1 MEKSNNL
8 FFIASQF
15 CNSQQITD
23 LCPLGNG
30 LVNDTYRVT
39 TTKFCFVLQRVNRHV
54 FPEPKLISENWQT
67 LNQHIQGQGNIA
79 LRIPELLLTRSGQGI
94 YQHDGD
100 YWRAQSFFE
109 QTESLESLRTLADAE
124 QVGSALGGFHRL
136 LSTIDVASLHDTLP
150 GFHITPAYLKQYH
163 HVAVRNSSKK
173 NTYCEHFITQF
184 EVIADTLEQAKELG
198 LLRLRV
204 IHGDPKLNNF
214 LFDQINRNVVSL
226 IDLDTVKPGLVHYDI
241 ADCLRSCC
249 HQTDVNEFD
258 LTICEAI
265 LKNYLV
271 QVGCFFSVSDYQY
284 LYPAIRL
291 LPFELGIRFYTDY
304 LDGNRYFKVTDPL
317 QNLQRAIGQFRLCTS
332 IMKQET
338 AINTLIESL
347 QSIDMPLESNKLD

>member
-1 MEKSNNL
+1 MESSNNL
-8 FFIASQF
+8 FFIAGQF
-15 CNSQQITD
+15 CRSQQITE

-39 TTKFCFVLQRVNRHV
+39 TTKSHFILQRVNRYV
-54 FPEPKLISENWQT
+54 FPEPELISANWQR
-67 LNQHIQGQGNIA
+67 LNQYLLGQNDIA
-79 LRIPELLLTRSGQGI
+79 LKLPELLVTHTGQSI

-100 YWRAQSFFE
+100 YWRAQEFFE
-109 QTESLESLRTLADAE
+109 QTESLESLRTIADAE
-124 QVGSALGGFHRL
+124 QVGFALGSFHRL
-136 LSTIDVASLHDTLP
+136 LSGLDVNLLHDTLP
-150 GFHITPAYLKQYH
+150 GFHITPDYLQQYH
-163 HVAVRNSSKK
+163 KIAARELSKK
-173 NTYCEHFITQF
+173 DAYCQHFISQF
-184 EVIADTLEQAKELG
+184 EAIADTLEQAKQQG
-198 LLRLRV
+198 FLRLRV

-214 LFDQINRNVVSL
+214 LFDQKSRAIVSL

-271 QVGCFFSVSDYQY
+271 QVGSFFSASDYEY

-291 LPFELGIRFYTDY
+291 LPFELGLRFYTDY

-317 QNLQRAIGQFRLCTS
+317 QNLQRAIGQFRLCAS

-338 AINTLIESL
+338 AINTLIDSL
-347 QSIDMPLESNKLD
+347 QSSDEHLRE